1 MSTEFFKNYQIDK
14 DENPIYVIPKGTTL
28 FRADSSVNKPRYKL
42 EYVDG
47 KIYPIFFGFD
57 KENIEENYG
66 ITYQFN
72 TIEDIR
78 CIAIDRLDEKFP
90 FYVNS
95 PHEIQK
101 ILLSNYGLKNK
112 KRLSESVNDK
122 ILTNYICSLGYD
134 GYAIN
139 TMETQFGNFHPEIA
153 VCNISNLVDPN
164 GNRVTIQNLA
174 DNLHREYILIKDKKE
189 REETKKRIRRER
201 YETRAEISPPR
212 VSIKKSLFDDSPPNS
227 LISPMPISFSTPPRN
242 KGGRSR
248 KIKKTNRRRKTN
260 KRR

>member
-14 DENPIYVIPKGTTL
+14 DENHIYVIPKGTTI
-28 FRADSSVNKPRYKL
+28 FRADSSVNKPTYKL

-57 KENIEENYG
+57 KESVEQNYG
-66 ITYQFN
+66 ITYQFT

-78 CIAIDRLDEKFP
+78 CIAIDRLDEKSP

-95 PHEIQK
+95 PYEIQK
-101 ILLSNYGLKNK
+101 ILLSNYGLKTK

-122 ILTNYICSLGYD
+122 ILTNYICSLGYE

-139 TMETQFGNFHPEIA
+139 TMDTQLGTFHSEIA

-164 GNRVTIQNLA
+164 GTRVTTQHLA
-174 DNLHREYILIKDKKE
+174 DKLHQEYILIKDKKE

-201 YETRAEISPPR
+201 YESRTQASPPQ
-212 VSIKKSLFDDSPPNS
+212 VSNKKSLFEDSPPS
-227 LISPMPISFSTPPRN
+227 SPIKPMPISFSTPPRN
-242 KGGRSR
+242 NRGGSR
-248 KIKKTNRRRKTN
+248 KMKKTARRRKTN